1 MAKARRRLV
10 ELQRVLAGGRSRRTR
25 PVIEAEVADITR
37 ARWVRRCLSTSVV
50 GDEPGAI
57 RLEITEDRASRRA
70 LETQLFGK
78 RILFTD
84 HEDWSIDEVV
94 AAYRSQ
100 WQVEADFRQMK
111 DPSVVSFSP
120 MFHWTDQ
127 KIRVHIFYCVL
138 ALVVARL
145 MVREAAS
152 VGLAMSVR
160 DLLETLSGI
169 EETLLLYPSTGR
181 TATGAPDAH
190 RDGCHPGAALRAV
203 RTRGLRS
210 PAMTRVR

>member
-10 ELQRVLAGGRSRRTR
+10 ELQRVLAGGRSRWTR

-169 EETLLLYPSTGR
+169 EESLLLYPSTGGR
-181 TATGAPDAH
+181 PRARRMLTEMDAIQEQLYERFGLGAFAP
-190 RDGCHPGAALRAV
+190 RP
-203 RTRGLRS
+203 
-210 PAMTRVR
+210 